1 MDMCYR
7 WKSRNHCYMLSRK
20 AIIMAGKTVKVWIVS
35 LLGILKLSWTWYEL
49 PSCNICTLML
59 QCICHALIKHDLDVP
74 TIPLSF
80 FVFQEQLDWTTFQT
94 EAALTKGLGFVIP
107 YHQDLRFKSFL
118 VIEQAN
124 FYTTYICFIY
134 CGKQLWERSVEILEL
149 GGFVMQNFSQNKN
162 GT

>member
-7 WKSRNHCYMLSRK
+7 WKSRNHCYMLSRN
-20 AIIMAGKTVKVWIVS
+20 AIIMAEKTVKVWIVS

-49 PSCNICTLML
+49 PSCNLCTLML

-74 TIPLSF
+74 AIPLPF
-80 FVFQEQLDWTTFQT
+80 FVFQEHLDWTAFQT

-118 VIEQAN
+118 VIQQAN

-134 CGKQLWERSVEILEL
+134 VVSSYERGELKFWNL
-149 GGFVMQNFSQNKN
+149 GGL
-162 GT
+162 